1 MFERIMD
8 KIVSNATPLIYLAK
22 ANQLQILREVVFQ
35 VFIPQR
41 VYHEVVAEGKRL
53 EEEDAYLVDEAVKEG
68 WISVHQ
74 VKKQYPVQIPIHP
87 GEREV
92 ISLAKELGILRVLMD
107 DTKARKASELL
118 GLKPTG
124 TLGILLRAVAMH
136 KLTFEHFLDILEGMV
151 QSGFY
156 LREEVYLKAVHEAH
170 KLSGCE

>member
-8 KIVSNATPLIYLAK
+8 RIVSNASPLIYLAK

-35 VFIPQR
+35 VFVPQR
-41 VYHEVVAEGKRL
+41 VYHEVVTEGKRL
-53 EEEDAYLVDEAVKEG
+53 KEEDAYLVDEAIKEG
-68 WISVHQ
+68 WISVQ
-74 VKKQYPVQIPIHP
+74 TVKELHPVQIPVHP

-124 TLGILLRAVAMH
+124 TLGIILRAVAMH
-136 KLTFEHFLDILEGMV
+136 KLTFDRFLSILEEMV
-151 QSGFY
+151 QSG
-156 LREEVYLKAVHEAH
+156 
-170 KLSGCE
+170 